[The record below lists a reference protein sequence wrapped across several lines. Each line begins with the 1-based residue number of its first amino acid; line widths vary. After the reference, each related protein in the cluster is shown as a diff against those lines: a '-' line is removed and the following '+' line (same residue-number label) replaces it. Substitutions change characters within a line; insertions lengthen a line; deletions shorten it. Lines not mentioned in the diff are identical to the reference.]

1 MAELESVNA
10 APQPSGTVLTV
21 TLSPVFKLVF
31 IAVLSITILSMFVTC
46 FLVALHNDTD
56 QGKALF
62 ELCASIC
69 KMGFGA
75 MVGLLGGK
83 AI

>member
-1 MAELESVNA
+1 MAQVESA
-10 APQPSGTVLTV
+10 AQPSPSTVFILSPAFKMVFLGVLTITVLSM
-21 TLSPVFKLVF
+21 L
-31 IAVLSITILSMFVTC
+31 ITCT
-46 FLVALHNDTD
+46 LVALNNETA

-75 MVGLLGGK
+75 IVGLLGGK
-83 AI
+83 AIQ

>member
-1 MAELESVNA
+1 MAQAETA
-10 APQPSGTVLTV
+10 ATTSQPSSTVFI
-21 TLSPVFKLVF
+21 LSPAFKLAF
-31 IAVLSITILSMFVTC
+31 LAVLAITILSMLITC
-46 FLVALHNDTD
+46 SLVALNNETA

-83 AI
+83 AIQ

>member
-1 MAELESVNA
+1 MPEVSDSVK
-10 APQPSGTVLTV
+10 APAHSTTLTV
-21 TLSPVFKLVF
+21 TLSPMFKMVFLS
-31 IAVLSITILSMFVTC
+31 VLSITILAMFITC
-46 FLVALHNDTD
+46 ALVALHNETD

-62 ELCASIC
+62 ELFASVT

-83 AI
+83 AF

>member
-1 MAELESVNA
+1 MAELETAA
-10 APQPSGTVLTV
+10 APSSRTVFI
-21 TLSPVFKLVF
+21 LSPAFKMVFL
-31 IAVLSITILSMFVTC
+31 AVLAITLFSMLITC
-46 FLVALHNDTD
+46 ILVALRNDSD

-83 AI
+83 AIQ

>member
-1 MAELESVNA
+1 MSEVRDSAVASA
-10 APQPSGTVLTV
+10 RSTTTLTV
-21 TLSPVFKLVF
+21 TLSPIFKLVF
-31 IAVLSITILSMFVTC
+31 LSVLSITILSMFITC
-46 FLVALHNDTD
+46 ALVAVHNETD

-62 ELCASIC
+62 ELFASIT

-83 AI
+83 AF